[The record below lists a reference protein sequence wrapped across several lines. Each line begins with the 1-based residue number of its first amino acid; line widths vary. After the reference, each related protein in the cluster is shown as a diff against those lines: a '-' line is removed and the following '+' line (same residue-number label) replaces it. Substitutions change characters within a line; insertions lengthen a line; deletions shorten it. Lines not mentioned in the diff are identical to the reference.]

1 MKHIIF
7 PLWFPHFSRRSGI
20 SLKHKSFTLIEL
32 LVTIA
37 IIAIL
42 AALLLP
48 ALHKVRGKGR
58 QASCIS
64 AQKQFIIAYLQ
75 YSLDNDDFVCSVV
88 DDGSKP
94 ETYWFYKLL
103 SYTSSTTNTKLHCP
117 SVKNW
122 SFWEGKLGIALYDS
136 LQPSYNNNYIPVK
149 TNMIRQ
155 ASQLL
160 TFGDND
166 RGTEISTAYPGYCFS
181 VWGKVDGNI
190 SSLTLSSKNHDGFIN
205 CALFDG
211 HVASYRKSDLYVISW
226 GVDSPQRKFWFPL
239 QEYCW
244 SGGSKGLKYK
254 P

>member
-1 MKHIIF
+1 MRHSTDTPMNF
-7 PLWFPHFSRRSGI
+7 HLFRRSVF
-20 SLKHKSFTLIEL
+20 LRKRPPFTLIEL

-48 ALHKVRGKGR
+48 ALHKVRARGR
-58 QASCIS
+58 QINCVSN
-64 AQKQFIIAYLQ
+64 QKQFSLAYLQ
-75 YSLDNDDFVCSVV
+75 YSLDFDDFVCSVM
-88 DDGSKP
+88 DDSSKP
-94 ETYWFYKLL
+94 GTYWFHKLQP
-103 SYTSSTTNTKLHCP
+103 YTNSTKLHCP

-136 LQPSYNNNYIPVK
+136 LLPAYNEHYVPIK
-149 TNMIRQ
+149 TSMIRQ

-160 TFGDND
+160 LFGDND

-181 VWGKVDGNI
+181 VWGKVDGNL
-190 SSLTLSSKNHDGFIN
+190 SSLTLSSKNHDGLIN

-211 HVASYRKSDLYVISW
+211 HVASYRKSALYVTSW
-226 GVDSPQRKFWFPL
+226 GADTPQRKFWFPL
-239 QEYCW
+239 QEYAW

>member
-88 DDGSKP
+88 DNSSKP
-94 ETYWFYKLL
+94 ETSGF
-103 SYTSSTTNTKLHCP
+103 TSCCLIPLPQQTP
-117 SVKNW
+117 SCIVH
-122 SFWEGKLGIALYDS
+122 
-136 LQPSYNNNYIPVK
+136 P
-149 TNMIRQ
+149 
-155 ASQLL
+155 
-160 TFGDND
+160 
-166 RGTEISTAYPGYCFS
+166 
-181 VWGKVDGNI
+181 
-190 SSLTLSSKNHDGFIN
+190 
-205 CALFDG
+205 
-211 HVASYRKSDLYVISW
+211 
-226 GVDSPQRKFWFPL
+226 
-239 QEYCW
+239 
-244 SGGSKGLKYK
+244 
-254 P
+254 

>member
-1 MKHIIF
+1 MNYNFHITAASLPFRKHSEKTK
-7 PLWFPHFSRRSGI
+7 WKR
-20 SLKHKSFTLIEL
+20 FTLLEL
-32 LVTIA
+32 LITIATIA
-37 IIAIL
+37 ILVAIL
-42 AALLLP
+42 LP
-48 ALHKVRGKGR
+48 SLHKVRGKGR

-64 AQKQFIIAYLQ
+64 AQKQYVTAYLQ
-75 YSLDNDDFVCSVV
+75 YTLDNDDFVCSVV
-88 DDGSKP
+88 DNNSNP

-103 SYTSSTTNTKLHCP
+103 PYTASSTNSKLHCP

-122 SFWEGKLGIALYDS
+122 SFWEGKFGIALYDS
-136 LQPSYNNNYIPVK
+136 LLPAYRSEYIPVR

-160 TFGDND
+160 ILGDND

-205 CALFDG
+205 STLFDG
-211 HVASYRKSDLYVISW
+211 HIASYRKSDLYVTNW
-226 GVDSPQRKFWFPL
+226 GVDTPQRKFWFPL

-244 SGGSKGLKYK
+244 SGGVRRLMYK